1 MITRFSTVYPGHVD
15 LPDHGQNAT
24 PANERRFSNEDLAGV
39 FGKTERVAG
48 LMDRYGWKTLW
59 LAEHHF
65 QHEGYEVIPNLLM
78 VAVHLAHL
86 TKTLK
91 IGCGFNIAPMWH
103 PLRLAEDYAVA
114 DILTKGRT
122 VFGVGRGYH
131 TREVETFGA
140 PMLDQEANRELFE
153 EQVDIIFKAFNN
165 ESFSHRGK
173 HYTLP
178 PEVPYRGYQLKE
190 LTLVPRPVHRPVEC
204 WQPVVSASARG
215 LDFMVK
221 HGIKGAVGGGAATL
235 QQGPI
240 TAYRDAAARAGQ
252 DLPLGQNLMLGIFFY
267 LAETKEKAVAA
278 LRPLYEEHA
287 KMFAPLGF
295 LPGATP
301 AQVAAI
307 GKRGGWYEAG
317 APRLED
323 YMKTGAWFAGTAE
336 DLIAYLKELEARY
349 PGMEDINL
357 STPMGTPEA
366 VMLEQFQWA
375 SEAVL
380 PAFRRG

>member
-1 MITRFSTVYPGHVD
+1 MITRFSTVYPGHID

-24 PANERRFSNEDLAGV
+24 PANERRFSNTELAGV
-39 FGKTERVAG
+39 FGKSERIAM
-48 LMDRYGWKTLW
+48 LMDRLGWDTLW
-59 LAEHHF
+59 MAEHHF
-65 QHEGYEVIPNLLM
+65 QYEGYEVIPNLLM
-78 VAVHLAHL
+78 LAVHLAH
-86 TKTLK
+86 TTRTLK

-131 TREVETFGA
+131 TREVEAFGA
-140 PMLDQEANRELFE
+140 PMLDQDANRDLFE
-153 EQVDIIFKAFNN
+153 EQVEIIFKAFNN
-165 ESFSHRGK
+165 ESFAHHGK

-178 PEVPYRGYQLKE
+178 PEVPYRGYTLKE
-190 LTLVPRPVHRPVEC
+190 LTLVPRPIHSTET

-240 TAYRDAAARAGQ
+240 TAYQQAAARAGQ
-252 DLPLGQNLMLGIFFY
+252 DLKLGENLMLGIFFH
-267 LAETKEKAVAA
+267 LAETREKAVAA

-307 GKRGGWYEAG
+307 GKRGGWAEAG
-317 APRLED
+317 VPTLEH
-323 YMKTGAWFAGTAE
+323 YMETGAWFAGTPE
-336 DLIAYLKELEARY
+336 DLVAYLKDLENRY
-349 PGMEDINL
+349 PGMQDINL

-366 VMLEQFQWA
+366 LMLEQFQWV
-375 SEAVL
+375 SEAVM
-380 PAFRRG
+380 PAFRRQ